1 MKVTI
6 IHFPSIAVPQTLV
19 YLIEQRLHRR
29 VSHSVLGVSEALSEG
44 GRAARLARSHQTVPQ
59 LVQVAVGPVRRR
71 RRRGADLLRRRRL
84 ALRFPSPVQGE

>member
-71 RRRGADLLRRRRL
+71 RGADLLRRRRL